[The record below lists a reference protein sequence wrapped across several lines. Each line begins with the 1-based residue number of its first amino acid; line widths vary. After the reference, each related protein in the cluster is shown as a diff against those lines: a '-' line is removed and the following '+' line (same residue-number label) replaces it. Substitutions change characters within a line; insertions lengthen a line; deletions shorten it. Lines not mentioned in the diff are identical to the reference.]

1 MHELQD
7 QPVLTSCGVALCPTT
22 RCVLLSKVH
31 QEGALAAAEEAAVM
45 QREREQK
52 QVEDGGEESVQIRRW
67 KLNSKSNR
75 HWQYR
80 TPDPRVAA
88 VRGSNT
94 ASRDD
99 DQDTKVAEETRM
111 LEAREPEVCSQC
123 RMAFT
128 VVNRRHHCRLC
139 LQVLCDT
146 CSPQRLVRHW
156 DSPTSNS
163 DTDISAAA
171 AADGEASNAAAGQQA
186 GGMPVAA
193 TASADASVSTTT
205 SSIITSGD
213 DMASIRVQQHAEYKL
228 KADPRSR
235 WGERLRGGG

>member
-1 MHELQD
+1 MLAVPH
-7 QPVLTSCGVALCPTT
+7 GV
-22 RCVLLSKVH
+22 
-31 QEGALAAAEEAAVM
+31 
-45 QREREQK
+45 
-52 QVEDGGEESVQIRRW
+52 
-67 KLNSKSNR
+67 
-75 HWQYR
+75 
-80 TPDPRVAA
+80 
-88 VRGSNT
+88 
-94 ASRDD
+94 
-99 DQDTKVAEETRM
+99 
-111 LEAREPEVCSQC
+111 
-123 RMAFT
+123 T

-235 WGERLRGGG
+235 WGGFVLPPSIAVLTYIYRYIYIYRERYIYITLYSNQRGSH